1 MRRLSVVLAIAL
13 LSTAGLALLFAGPT
27 SATSHTWTSDTD
39 FAGGTATDTEV
50 VGTGAAAAIQLK
62 INPQFN
68 WLNMSPTVSPLPRTG
83 ASMAFDS
90 LHGLVL
96 MFGGLSSASVYLN
109 DTWTYNTVTNSW
121 TNVTGVVGPQVR
133 LGAGFSYDPVAQAAF
148 LYGGSDAGPTGRTD
162 LWKYDVVA
170 GTWPPLNP
178 IPSPR
183 AMDSTPMVYDSSV
196 QKHILAGKDSTNTSF
211 LVWLYDSSANKWSG
225 RLPATNPGARSGHT
239 LDFDRRTLRSFLF
252 GGAEG
257 LTVFGD
263 WWDYNATTNTWA
275 LLGIPVP
282 NVTPNP
288 RTDHAMVFGPNTAVH
303 LMFGGVDSSSSY
315 PPETWYYVSAG
326 NNWINPPVGSAPG
339 GRRAHSFVWDS
350 AADKTVM
357 FGGRLANNAVTNQTW
372 VWSTGYYNSGTY
384 ESATFDAGCAAPNWT
399 DLWWNATTPS
409 TTTVRFK
416 LATSTSPAGPWTTFL
431 GFDGLPGTFYTAP
444 GTAVFAGH
452 DGQQYFRWRAY
463 LATGDVRQTP
473 ALNDVGVNYV
483 CPVAPPTITAT
494 SPASGATGVAQ
505 TADIVVTFSEPMNRS
520 TVTFSFSDA
529 AITFSSSWG
538 APSTVLTLSHTTPF
552 RECTS
557 FTAQITGGRD
567 QNDNLALVPGA
578 VPNPWSFTTV
588 CVNPFIQSTG
598 PPDGGVNVAQGANL
612 VVSFG

>member
-13 LSTAGLALLFAGPT
+13 LSTAGLFLLLAGPT

-68 WLNMSPTVSPLPRTG
+68 WLNMSPIVSPLPRTG
-83 ASMAFDS
+83 ASMAFDA

-96 MFGGLSSASVYLN
+96 MFGGLSSAGVYLN
-109 DTWTYNTVTNSW
+109 DTWTYNTATNSW

-170 GTWPPLNP
+170 GTWSPLNP

-196 QKHILAGKDSTNTSF
+196 QKHVLAGKDSTNTSF

-288 RTDHAMVFGPNTAVH
+288 
-303 LMFGGVDSSSSY
+303 
-315 PPETWYYVSAG
+315 
-326 NNWINPPVGSAPG
+326 
-339 GRRAHSFVWDS
+339 
-350 AADKTVM
+350 
-357 FGGRLANNAVTNQTW
+357 
-372 VWSTGYYNSGTY
+372 
-384 ESATFDAGCAAPNWT
+384 
-399 DLWWNATTPS
+399 
-409 TTTVRFK
+409 
-416 LATSTSPAGPWTTFL
+416 
-431 GFDGLPGTFYTAP
+431 
-444 GTAVFAGH
+444 
-452 DGQQYFRWRAY
+452 
-463 LATGDVRQTP
+463 
-473 ALNDVGVNYV
+473 
-483 CPVAPPTITAT
+483 
-494 SPASGATGVAQ
+494 
-505 TADIVVTFSEPMNRS
+505 
-520 TVTFSFSDA
+520 
-529 AITFSSSWG
+529 
-538 APSTVLTLSHTTPF
+538 
-552 RECTS
+552 
-557 FTAQITGGRD
+557 
-567 QNDNLALVPGA
+567 
-578 VPNPWSFTTV
+578 
-588 CVNPFIQSTG
+588 
-598 PPDGGVNVAQGANL
+598 
-612 VVSFG
+612 